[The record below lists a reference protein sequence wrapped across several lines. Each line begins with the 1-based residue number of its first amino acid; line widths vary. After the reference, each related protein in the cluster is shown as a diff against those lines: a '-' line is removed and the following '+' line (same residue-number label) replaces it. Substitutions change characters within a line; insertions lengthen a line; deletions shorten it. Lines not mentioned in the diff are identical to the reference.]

1 MLRSIHKSTKV
12 WVPQSCPDR
21 HRSTTSTSMTAITRE
36 KRPLGPSCRKSTRSS
51 EFLPCFWHILRLSS
65 SIILSHSYLQMISHS
80 QPYLFCIWL
89 LWSGSKG
96 WPSLWVIAHCGRAT
110 EMKFILKFV
119 CDRNLDGSK
128 IDNCHCDRIPKLLK
142 DCWLWTRQWHSQN
155 ENFIADQLFPQQIL
169 RYLMNVLE
177 FMWIKNC
184 QINSNTT
191 VVHCIPHA
199 TQGQVSVRCEAT
211 TIHSTRPNISH
222 LRLLLDHGYLQHPNF
237 VSTAI
242 VQQLTPKSST
252 AFHGHWCSFKKD
264 SDTKSETKS

>member
-65 SIILSHSYLQMISHS
+65 SIILSHRYLQMISHS

-119 CDRNLDGSK
+119 CVTATWMGA
-128 IDNCHCDRIPKLLK
+128 KL
-142 DCWLWTRQWHSQN
+142 TTVIVIASQN
-155 ENFIADQLFPQQIL
+155 FSRIAG
-169 RYLMNVLE
+169 
-177 FMWIKNC
+177 C
-184 QINSNTT
+184 G
-191 VVHCIPHA
+191 
-199 TQGQVSVRCEAT
+199 QG
-211 TIHSTRPNISH
+211 
-222 LRLLLDHGYLQHPNF
+222 
-237 VSTAI
+237 
-242 VQQLTPKSST
+242 
-252 AFHGHWCSFKKD
+252 
-264 SDTKSETKS
+264 SDTRRMKTS